1 MNYYEWWERVIPEK
15 DNSVE
20 KRVPKERSPAMIN
33 MKQVVRT

>member
-1 MNYYEWWERVIPEK
+1 MNYYEWWERDYSRERQF
-15 DNSVE
+15 VE